1 MKKILYRVAQKERL
15 LILKKYYNLI
25 RKTSKSYT
33 YFIKKT
39 YFLNLIYFNTTRPG
53 ISHTHL
59 INLFQLF
66 YIY

>member
-1 MKKILYRVAQKERL
+1 MKKISYRVAQKERL

-25 RKTSKSYT
+25 RKTSKSY
-33 YFIKKT
+33 T

-66 YIY
+66 YIYILKKG

>member
-33 YFIKKT
+33 YFIKKNI
-39 YFLNLIYFNTTRPG
+39 FFKFD
-53 ISHTHL
+53 
-59 INLFQLF
+59 LF
-66 YIY
+66 